1 MYLTRS
7 VLRRGLRDIE
17 LERTWRI
24 GRTRSSFM
32 WNITTAAVIRSA
44 VRTDHAQHVTFRPH
58 ADAPAAGVTRA
69 GGPQSVCALPAVRAY
84 NKAHARPMCRV
95 LPTGSVETR
104 RCTRSSF
111 ASIAAECP
119 PRCISTSL
127 ALWPRKLVSLRRAST
142 HRCLPAPCDLIPAS
156 IHLSSRPSPGGCVP
170 RLAPCVQHSASRSFH
185 RIVSRE
191 TALLPLVQRERT
203 PHCAVDG
210 RASAGIHLNPHP
222 VQARE
227 RRTRGMC
234 LPNAV
239 V

>member
-44 VRTDHAQHVTFRPH
+44 VRTDHAQHVASRPH

-95 LPTGSVETR
+95 LPTGSVEAR

-111 ASIAAECP
+111 ASFANECP
-119 PRCISTSL
+119 PRCISASL
-127 ALWPRKLVSLRRAST
+127 ALWPRKPVSLRRAST

-191 TALLPLVQRERT
+191 TSLLHSSSESARHTAQSTVALRPAFT
-203 PHCAVDG
+203 
-210 RASAGIHLNPHP
+210 
-222 VQARE
+222 
-227 RRTRGMC
+227 
-234 LPNAV
+234 
-239 V
+239 